1 MAPAHVSKQHD
12 SPWDVIQAQIAQDRW
27 KRYKNTMIPVENQW
41 IANTESL
48 NSPLKS
54 DEAAG
59 LATSGVMKAA
69 SPMMD
74 QQKSQMINAG
84 VNPNSGAYIMGR
96 ADMGNK
102 LADATGSAD
111 LNARMGQKNRY
122 LQGLQNIVAIGNN
135 QAGTAQQSLSDVA
148 NMARASSMNNIEYGA
163 LQNQAAGNAVGTAA
177 GLAIGSYGNRFGA

>member
-12 SPWDVIQAQIAQDRW
+12 SPWDIVQAEIAQQRW
-27 KRYKNTMIPVENQW
+27 NRYKTTMIPVENQW
-41 IANTESL
+41 MANTESL

-59 LATSGVMKAA
+59 LATSGVMKEA

-122 LQGLQNIVAIGNN
+122 LQGLQNIVSIGNN

-148 NMARASSMNNIEYGA
+148 NMARASAMNNIEYGA
-163 LQNQAAGNAVGTAA
+163 LQNQAAGNAAGTGV
-177 GLAIGSYGNRFGA
+177 GLAISAYGNKR